1 MLCSSQEFEEEEDEE
16 WKTFVPAIRYT
27 EANERIDL
35 KSLKRKLQETL
46 VLLVKKVED
55 SPSWELPLA
64 EFMFDKN

>member
-1 MLCSSQEFEEEEDEE
+1 MLCSSHEFEEEQDEE
-16 WKTFVPAIRYT
+16 WKTFVPATRYT

-55 SPSWELPLA
+55 SPSWEPSLA
-64 EFMFDKN
+64 ESMFDKN

>member
-55 SPSWELPLA
+55 SPTWEPPLA